1 MPTYLTPGVYLDVFQ
16 TSDVP
21 PRGYRPP
28 ASASDEPITTP
39 PQWVADHSAAAFV
52 GRIPAGPIGVPVLV
66 NGWRQ
71 FEASFARYSE
81 THDCVLERAVRGF
94 FANGGRSCW
103 VVRTEDEFHDSF
115 MDGLNALG
123 TVDDVSAVCAPD
135 IMQVY
140 SEGGVDLEWTTSAQ
154 LQLIAHCEQE
164 GTRMALLDP
173 PPAMAPQDV
182 GSWRI
187 ETAGYDTRHAAL
199 YYPWIEVL
207 DPDSGRPVAM
217 PPCGH
222 VAGVYARSD
231 LLRGPHHTPANEPI
245 QEALGVAFPVRRFE
259 QATLNP
265 VGINVL
271 APSPRG
277 VLLWGSRTL
286 SSDPQWRHLRLE
298 RLMSFIGANL
308 MSGMRWAIFRRSD
321 DRQVWARIVRE
332 LEMLFGLLWRSGA
345 LRGDLPEE
353 AYRVRCDED
362 TNPEEVTA
370 AGQIVAECAIA
381 PDAGSWVSFR
391 VVFYCD
397 G

>member
-1 MPTYLTPGVYLDVFQ
+1 MPTYLTPGVYFEVFQ
-16 TSDVP
+16 TSAVP
-21 PRGYRPP
+21 PHGYRPP

-52 GRIPAGPIGVPVLV
+52 GRAPAGPIGIPIIV
-66 NGWRQ
+66 NEWRQ
-71 FEASFARYSE
+71 FEDVFARFSE
-81 THDCVLERAVRGF
+81 THDCVLARAVRGF

-115 MDGLNALG
+115 MDALNTLG
-123 TVDDVSAVCAPD
+123 AVDDVSAVCAPD

-140 SEGGVDLEWTTSAQ
+140 AEGGVDLDWTREAQ
-154 LQLIAHCEQE
+154 LRLINHCADE
-164 GTRMALLDP
+164 GTRIAVLDP
-173 PPAMAPQDV
+173 PPGMEPEVAR
-182 GSWRI
+182 SWRL
-187 ETAGYDTRHAAL
+187 ETAIYDTSHAAL

-207 DPDSGRPVAM
+207 DTDGGRPVLM

-222 VAGVYARSD
+222 VAGVYARTD

-245 QEALGVAFPVRRFE
+245 QEVLGVAFPVRRSE
-259 QATLNP
+259 QAALNP
-265 VGINVL
+265 IGINVL

-277 VLLWGSRTL
+277 VLVWGSRTL
-286 SSDPQWRHLRLE
+286 SSDPRWRHVRLQ
-298 RLMSFIGANL
+298 RLMNFIAVNL
-308 MSGMRWAIFRRSD
+308 MSAMRWAIFRRAD
-321 DRQVWARIVRE
+321 DREVWARIVRE
-332 LEMLFGLLWRSGA
+332 LDVLFALLWRSGA

-362 TNPEEVTA
+362 TNSEEVTA
-370 AGQIVAECAIA
+370 ASQIVAECAIA
-381 PDAGSWVSFR
+381 PDAGSWVWFR